1 MKRHALFLLALGIL
15 FLSAGCS
22 HTDDTVNT
30 EDITVDYEQWDSV
43 LSAAAGTTVTFY
55 GWGGNELVNDW
66 IDDTLIP
73 YCQETYDITVE
84 RVAMDIDMILN
95 KLSGDKA
102 AGNTNGSIDLIW
114 INGENFATAKEN
126 GLLFGPF
133 CQYLPNFNTYVDA
146 TSPEVTTD
154 FGMDIDGYEA
164 PYAKAQLVLICD
176 SAVVPDPPTSAQA
189 LLAFC
194 QANPGKFTYEAP
206 PGFTGS
212 AFVRNI
218 IYEICGYETVASLD
232 GDADKEE
239 VRSVIAPA
247 MEFLRQLNPYLWE
260 GGRTFPA
267 TDAQADAM
275 FMDGQLLLSMSYDP
289 YHVSS
294 MIGNGQY
301 TDTCQAFVF
310 DNGTIGNTNYVAIAG
325 NSGNTLGA
333 LCLADAILSIPMQ
346 ASKMEPTVWGAL
358 PVLDMDRLSE
368 EELAVFSAIDTGA
381 GSLSQEELLTHRL
394 PELPAGLVPVIEEI
408 WLEEVPGK

>member
-1 MKRHALFLLALGIL
+1 MKRYLLLLLALCVL
-15 FLSAGCS
+15 CLTPGCS
-22 HTDDTVNT
+22 TAGDTDGTKGPAL
-30 EDITVDYEQWDSV
+30 DYEQWDTV
-43 LSAAAGTTVTFY
+43 LSAAEGTSVTFY

-73 YCQETYDITVE
+73 YCQETYGITVE

-102 AGNTNGSIDLIW
+102 AGNSDGSIDLIW

-126 GLLFGPF
+126 GLLFGSF
-133 CQYLPNFNTYVDA
+133 CQYLPNFNAYVDA
-146 TSPEVTTD
+146 SSPEVTTD
-154 FGMDIDGYEA
+154 FGVDIEGYEA

-176 SAVVPDPPTSAQA
+176 SAVVSDPPASAQE

-194 QANPGKFTYEAP
+194 QENPGKFTYEAP

-218 IYEICGYETVASLD
+218 IYEICGYETVAAL
-232 GDADKEE
+232 GNDADKEE

-260 GGRTFPA
+260 EGRTFPA

-301 TDTCQAFVF
+301 ADTCRAFVF

-325 NSGNTLGA
+325 NSGNIPGA
-333 LCLADAILSIPMQ
+333 LCLADAILSVPMQ

-358 PVLDMDRLSE
+358 PVLDMNRLSE
-368 EELAVFSAIDTGA
+368 EELATFSAIDTGI
-381 GSLSQEELLTHRL
+381 GSLSQEELLAHRL

>member
-15 FLSAGCS
+15 FLSTGCS

-73 YCQETYDITVE
+73 YCQEAYDITVE

-218 IYEICGYETVASLD
+218 IYEICGYETVAALD

-247 MEFLRQLNPYLWE
+247 MVFLRQLNPYLWE

-294 MIGNGQY
+294 MMGNGQY

-325 NSGNTLGA
+325 NSGNIPGA